1 MGRSSSSEPCLT
13 SNEVLNSTSPV
24 KMPLKLR
31 PTGIGCGINKDCSDY
46 TILRRRMGG
55 RPHLPDARRSR

>member
-31 PTGIGCGINKDCSDY
+31 PTGIGSGINKACSDY
-46 TILRRRMGG
+46 TIYAGEG
-55 RPHLPDARRSR
+55 RSVARRSR